1 MRQRESNPNADFIK
15 EFEKRTR
22 EVFASEANRD
32 KVGELAYNNYKTYF
46 GCAQSMLHA
55 FMEVLDF
62 KDDFWFKAMGGLQG
76 GGGCG
81 LTCGALSTGFVLL
94 NARIGRSKIEDG
106 ILAILPSFGP
116 THQLTNWFKPMFK
129 STVCSEITGVNWLDM
144 NEVVAHY
151 MSPKGLESIEKCA
164 RLTGVTSSKVAE
176 MLSQL

>member
-1 MRQRESNPNADFIK
+1 MSHSSSHAVFIQ
-15 EFEKRTR
+15 EFERRTR
-22 EVFASEANRD
+22 EIFASEANRER
-32 KVGELAYNNYKTYF
+32 VGELAYNNYKTHF

-81 LTCGALSTGFVLL
+81 LTCGTLSMGFVLL

-106 ILAILPSFGP
+106 ILATLPSFGP
-116 THQLTNWFKPMFK
+116 THQLANWFKPMYK
-129 STVCSEITGVNWLDM
+129 STVFSDFTGVNWFDM
-144 NEVVAHY
+144 NEVAQHY
-151 MSPKGLESIEKCA
+151 MCPKGLESIEKCA